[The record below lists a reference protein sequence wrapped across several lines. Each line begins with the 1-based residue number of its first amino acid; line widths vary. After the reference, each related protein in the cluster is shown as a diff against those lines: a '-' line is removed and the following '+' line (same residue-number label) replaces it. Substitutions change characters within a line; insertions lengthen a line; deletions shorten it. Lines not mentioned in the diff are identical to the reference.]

1 MSEIDSITEMFMQQ
15 AVEDG
20 NPEHIVRII
29 GKIQELLVSMFTL
42 YIIMQGKEHQEHDDC
57 DTFAALPD
65 AITDFK
71 RQLLRD
77 IDIHIKGNCAVNGI
91 VFAQTLNEKTYAE
104 IMKTL
109 NQAE

>member
-1 MSEIDSITEMFMQQ
+1 MNEIDGITELFMRQ

-20 NPEHIVRII
+20 DPDHIVKVV
-29 GKIQELLVSMFTL
+29 GKLQELLVSMFTL
-42 YIIMQGKEHQEHDDC
+42 YIIMVGKEHQEHDNC
-57 DTFAALPD
+57 ETFTSLPD
-65 AITDFK
+65 SIEDFK

-77 IDIHIKGNCAVNGI
+77 IDVHIQGNCTVNGI
-91 VFAQTLNEKTYAE
+91 VFAKTQNQKTYEE

>member
-1 MSEIDSITEMFMQQ
+1 VSEIDSITEMFMQA

-20 NPEHIVRII
+20 DPEHIIRII

-42 YIIMQGKEHQEHDDC
+42 YIIMVGKEHQEHDNC
-57 DTFAALPD
+57 DTFTSLPD
-65 AITDFK
+65 SVKDFK

-77 IDIHIKGNCAVNGI
+77 IDVHVQGNCAVNGI
-91 VFAQTLNEKTYAE
+91 VFAKTLNEKTYAE